1 MPKRIKLPRGISFD
15 FGRGFGLRLDR
26 GSYFPSL
33 SLFLTRIYALPDG
46 LTGIVTHLIANRQAL
61 RLATDELERL
71 RARCAD
77 CPHQCPPQDE
87 EGDA

>member
-26 GSYFPSL
+26 GSCFPSM

-46 LTGIVTHLIANRQAL
+46 LTGIITHLIANRQAL
-61 RLATDELERL
+61 RLATEELERM

-77 CPHQCPPQDE
+77 CPHVCPPQDK